1 MKKILIAALALLLLS
16 GCSGKGAGTGTAAN
30 ELSAPA
36 VGDETTLGETNPVWT
51 KEEMPVSVDYSRMW
65 EYSASA
71 QTDDPD
77 ILAELVA
84 AIQSL
89 EIGEKSEWVT
99 EDYTDILTFTFA
111 DGDALRLEF
120 ENQSWVTEN
129 GERYEV
135 DGLGRVRAI
144 LDELVGEIE

>member
-1 MKKILIAALALLLLS
+1 
-16 GCSGKGAGTGTAAN
+16 
-30 ELSAPA
+30 
-36 VGDETTLGETNPVWT
+36 
-51 KEEMPVSVDYSRMW
+51 MW

-120 ENQSWVTEN
+120 ENQSWVTKN

-135 DGLGRVRAI
+135 EGLGRVRAI

>member
-16 GCSGKGAGTGTAAN
+16 GCSEKEPGIGTAAN
-30 ELSAPA
+30 ELPAPVA
-36 VGDETTLGETNPVWT
+36 GEETSIGETNSVWP
-51 KEEMPVSVDYSRMW
+51 KDEMPVSVEYSRMW

-71 QTDDPD
+71 YTDDPA
-77 ILAELVA
+77 ILTELVA
-84 AIQSL
+84 AIRSL
-89 EIGEKSEWVT
+89 QIGELSEWVT

-111 DGDALRLEF
+111 DGDALCLEF

-129 GERYEV
+129 GERYKAE
-135 DGLGRVRAI
+135 GLGRLRAI

>member
-1 MKKILIAALALLLLS
+1 
-16 GCSGKGAGTGTAAN
+16 
-30 ELSAPA
+30 
-36 VGDETTLGETNPVWT
+36 
-51 KEEMPVSVDYSRMW
+51 MPVSVEYSRMW

-71 QTDDPD
+71 QTDDPA

-84 AIQSL
+84 AIRSL

-135 DGLGRVRAI
+135 EGLGRVRAI

>member
-16 GCSGKGAGTGTAAN
+16 GCSGKGDGTGTAAN

-36 VGDETTLGETNPVWT
+36 VGDETTLGETNSVWT
-51 KEEMPVSVDYSRMW
+51 KEEMPVSVAYSRMW

-135 DGLGRVRAI
+135 EGLGRVRAI

>member
-1 MKKILIAALALLLLS
+1 MKKILIAALTLLLLS
-16 GCSGKGAGTGTAAN
+16 GCSGKGDGTGTAAN

-36 VGDETTLGETNPVWT
+36 VGDETTLGETNSVWT

-111 DGDALRLEF
+111 DGDTLRLEF